1 MPKKHK
7 DTEHLHA
14 IEFEEYLISSCLLSG
29 GSNIARAIELGV
41 REDSFYNQKHSTLWR
56 EMINLYLSGD
66 KVEIE
71 VLVGEMSKTGTL
83 EEVGGLPFLVE
94 ISGRV
99 PTSMNLD
106 YYCEVVIDRQRRRN
120 VQKIIDGAA
129 EAVKDLTATPEVIA
143 AGISNRVLDTINE
156 QAKALTLH
164 GAANDA
170 LKFIEQ
176 LEAGTLPEEA
186 RGYRTHLALLNESF
200 GEIMPGELITIGA
213 RPGCGKSS
221 IIRALCWHFAK
232 EYGDTLLFSREM
244 PVSGMPQLF
253 AQQPSGVSWRDVR
266 RGQAPRDKL
275 DKFKASVVEVAKNNK
290 LHINDRDRTL
300 DQIQARVAANA
311 RTDRPLKC
319 VAIDYLQRYD
329 PQQRKDENRDI
340 ALGRF
345 TMACKDMAIQHKLP
359 VFLAAQIGRDSE
371 RNRRAPMLSDLR
383 ESGNIEQDS
392 DRVWLLWIPES
403 TPEGIGQDPDNDLT
417 SVLYVEMI
425 QAKGR
430 SDGRAKIGL
439 AFHRKTTT
447 FTAWRH

>member
-1 MPKKHK
+1 MPKKQK

-71 VLVGEMSKTGTL
+71 VLVGEMGKTGTL
-83 EEVGGLPFLVE
+83 EEVGGLPFLIE

-129 EAVKDLTATPEVIA
+129 EAVRDLTATPEIIA

-156 QAKALTLH
+156 QAKALTLA
-164 GAANDA
+164 GAAKQA
-170 LKFIEQ
+170 IEYIEH

-186 RGYRTHLALLNESF
+186 KGISMPISDINQVF
-200 GEIMPGELITIGA
+200 GEVMPGELVVIGA

-221 IIRALCWHFAK
+221 LLRGICWHIAQA
-232 EYGDTLLFSREM
+232 YGDTILYSREM
-244 PVSGMPQLF
+244 QVSGLPQLF
-253 AQQPSGVSWRDVR
+253 AQQLCGISWRDVR
-266 RGQAPRDKL
+266 RGQATRDQL
-275 DKFKASVVEVAKNNK
+275 QRFKEAVVKVSQNK
-290 LHINDRDRTL
+290 HLIINDRDRTL
-300 DQIQARVAANA
+300 DQLVARVAANMRA
-311 RTDRPLKC
+311 DRPLKA
-319 VAIDYLQRYD
+319 VAVDYLQRYD
-329 PQQRKDENRDI
+329 PQQQKGENRDI

-345 TMACKDMAIQHKLP
+345 TMAMKDMAMQHNLP
-359 VFLAAQIGRDSE
+359 VFLAAQIGRDVEKS
-371 RNRRAPMLSDLR
+371 RRAPMVSDLR
-383 ESGNIEQDS
+383 ESGNIEQDA
-392 DRVWLLWIPES
+392 DRVWLLWIPNT
-403 TPEGIGQDPDNDLT
+403 TPDGAPQDPDDELC
-417 SVLYVEMI
+417 SELYVEMI

-430 SDGRAKIGL
+430 SDGRGKIGL
-439 AFHRKTTT
+439 RFQRK
-447 FTAWRH
+447 FTRFTNWI